1 MKFRLP
7 GRLKRWHKILGA
19 IILFFIIILAF
30 LPLIVK
36 NYVVRNSEDLIG
48 RKIEL
53 SALKVNYFRW
63 SVTLKEFAMFEKNG
77 VDTFV
82 KFDELYVNFQP
93 WNLLKQE
100 YAFSAITLDNPD
112 VYLTYTEQ
120 GFNFDDFLESS
131 DSADTEE
138 PEEESEDVVRYLVRN
153 LNISGGN
160 IVYADS
166 ISDNVTEL
174 KQLNVKVPEISW
186 NNSKSELGV
195 DFIIG
200 DHGSVSLGG
209 SVNQAEGNY
218 LVNVVTKNIDLSA
231 FKGYMKPYLDIADM
245 KGSLYTDIVLKG
257 EIDNPLNIKVFG
269 DTEIEN
275 FEMTDPQNLHFLSFD
290 NIAMKLDS
298 LDLGKESYI
307 IRSVNVDKLK
317 ISAVLDRETTN
328 IDMVLAPYYAD
339 TLDAEP
345 DSLDN
350 DSTELYYMI
359 HEVNVNE
366 GVFHFTDKT
375 LNRPFF
381 YDITNLNVTL
391 GNLSDTSSAHCDFDM
406 ILNQTGTFAGNMLF
420 DMKTMENISFEGNFS
435 NLNMVAFSPYFEYFL
450 ARPVTRGLFNYKLVL
465 SMSPTVLRN
474 NNDIRIVN
482 FEVGKK
488 TKDTTAY
495 KVPVG
500 MALYILKDRN
510 NTISFK
516 LPVSGNPSQP
526 EFSLRRIIWQTL
538 EEFLIKTATM
548 PFKAFGNLLGSENPE
563 NFRQLQFGFLQET
576 LTAEQHQFLDKI
588 AVVMLAKPELKFTYT
603 QTTDPKLEQNMLA
616 VLEAKMMF
624 LRSLPQ
630 SDSLKLKEIAVHM
643 NDDET
648 DFLEFLGVQDPDKEM
663 IAELSMQKAGKQY
676 VEENFTQLLKNREQA
691 VKNYLISKGISEN
704 TMVFETAD
712 FRNLPDDLKK
722 PMFVIDVSMP

>member
-1 MKFRLP
+1 MKFRHFLS
-7 GRLKRWHKILGA
+7 LKLWHKITGA
-19 IILFFIIILAF
+19 IIIFLIIILAF

-53 SALKVNYFRW
+53 SSLKVNYFRW
-63 SVTLKEFAMFEKNG
+63 SVTLKEFRMFEKNG
-77 VDTFV
+77 KDTFV
-82 KFDELYVNFQP
+82 SFDELYVNFQP
-93 WNLLKQE
+93 WHLLWSE
-100 YAFSAITLDNPD
+100 YAFSAVRLVNPEIFI
-112 VYLTYTEQ
+112 TYTAQ
-120 GFNFDDFLESS
+120 GFNFDDFLESA
-131 DSADTEE
+131 DSAEIEE

-166 ISDNVTEL
+166 TSDNVTKL

-231 FKGYMKPYLDIADM
+231 FKGYMKPYLDIADL
-245 KGSLYTDIVLKG
+245 KGFLYTDVVLKG
-257 EIDNPLNIKVFG
+257 EMENPLNIKVFG
-269 DTEIEN
+269 DTEIKN
-275 FEMTDPQNLHFLSFD
+275 FKMTDPSNQHFLSFD
-290 NIAMKLDS
+290 HVTMKLDS
-298 LDLGKESYI
+298 LDLGQESYEI
-307 IRSVNVDKLK
+307 SSIKVDNLK
-317 ISAVLDRETTN
+317 MTAILDKETTN
-328 IDMVLAPYYAD
+328 FDRILAPYYAD
-339 TLDAEP
+339 SLLTEEDTLN
-345 DSLDN
+345 L
-350 DSTELYYMI
+350 DSTEMHYMI
-359 HEVNVNE
+359 HQVIISN
-366 GVFHFTDKT
+366 GTIHFTDNT

-381 YDITNLNVTL
+381 YDISRMNVTL
-391 GNLSDTSSAHCDFDM
+391 ENLCDTTKAQFRFDM
-406 ILNQTGTFAGNMLF
+406 ILNQTGRFDGNMLF
-420 DMKTMENISFEGNFS
+420 DMKTMENFNFEGNFS

-450 ARPVTRGLFNYKLVL
+450 ARPVTRGLFNYKIFL

-510 NTISFK
+510 NIISIK
-516 LPVSGNPSQP
+516 LPVSGNPSRP
-526 EFSLRRIIWQTL
+526 EFSLRKIIWKTL

-548 PFKAFGNLLGSENPE
+548 PFKAFGNLLGDDHPE
-563 NFRQLQFGFLQET
+563 KFRQLQFGFLQDS
-576 LTAEQHQFLDKI
+576 LTSVQYQFLDKI
-588 AVVMLAKPELKFTYT
+588 AGVMQAKPDLVFSFT
-603 QTTDPKLEQNMLA
+603 QTTDPKTELAMLA

-624 LRSLPQ
+624 LRSLPHA
-630 SDSLKLKEIAVHM
+630 DSLKLKEIAAQM
-643 NDDET
+643 NDDQS
-648 DFLEFLGVQDPDKEM
+648 DFLEFLGVQEPDDEM
-663 IAELSMQKAGKQY
+663 IAELSLQKAGKQY
-676 VEENFTQLLKNREQA
+676 MEVKFAQLLKNREMA
-691 VKNYLISKGISEN
+691 VKSYLKSKGIPESA
-704 TMVFETAD
+704 VIFETAD
-712 FRNLPDDLKK
+712 FRNLPEELRK